1 MDYSKD
7 KYTTKEAA
15 NLLGMSEF
23 TLRRKIRNKEINVIG
38 KKGKSYIISKE
49 EIERHAKE
57 KGEINSL
64 KILMNQAKDVNNV
77 LRTKELSTI
86 SKWPLVFS
94 PFLGAIVAC
103 AMSLSKLPDSKFLSN
118 DTGGDMNIE
127 FYKNYYKSRQKD
139 LKIAKLELEKL
150 MLDKDDTI
158 EYKKK
163 ELDLRIEIESIE
175 KNLQMIKMKIDNMD
189 KWYNLLWGKVSFVY
203 KK

>member
-189 KWYNLLWGKVSFVY
+189 K
-203 KK
+203 

>member
-7 KYTTKEAA
+7 KYTTKEVA

-49 EIERHAKE
+49 ELERYAKE
-57 KGEINSL
+57 KGKNISG
-64 KILMNQAKDVNNV
+64 
-77 LRTKELSTI
+77 STLAAAVSTLGCVAPATI
-86 SKWPLVFS
+86 PALAPIV
-94 PFLGAIVAC
+94 LGATF
-103 AMSLSKLPDSKFLSN
+103 LKKLADLFDDKDDN
-118 DTGGDMNIE
+118 DDRDIG

-139 LKIAKLELEKL
+139 LNISKLELERL

-163 ELDLRIEIESIE
+163 ELDLRIQIESIE
-175 KNLQMIKMKIDNMD
+175 KDLQIIKMKIDSMD
-189 KWYNLLWGKVSFVY
+189 K
-203 KK
+203 